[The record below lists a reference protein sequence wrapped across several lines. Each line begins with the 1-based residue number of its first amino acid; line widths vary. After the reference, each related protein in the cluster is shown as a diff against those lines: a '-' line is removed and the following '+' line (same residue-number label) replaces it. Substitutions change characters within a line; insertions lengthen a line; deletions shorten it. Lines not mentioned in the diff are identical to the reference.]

1 MTTTAKHKIKLS
13 PAKQRKDKAVAAT
26 AVLLQDAEFAQ
37 IKTDAIDFSPLN
49 YRKYFSEAALNDFAE
64 ELKQHGII
72 SPLTVRLSKGNKN
85 KYELVA
91 GERRLRAARIA
102 RFPTVPAAIVSL
114 TDEQVTEIQLAEN
127 LQRENPHPLDEANA
141 VKMMQDTGKNIEEIA
156 LRLGKS
162 KQFVYVRLKL
172 LNLTEPIRE
181 MFFANVIN
189 IQQALEIA
197 TISTEGQEQFFNDHC
212 TKWKQK
218 NFELHDL
225 HWYLRPYRYDL
236 KNAPFDTKDKKL
248 LPDVGACTGCPF
260 NSATVKSLFP
270 EYAKQAI
277 CTNSVC
283 YRNKCTVSLHKGFMN
298 ALQLHE
304 PAALLFNGEPSEQV
318 QAFLE
323 ELPEAATLPRY
334 DYHQITVL
342 QAPEEPDKEDYTDN
356 YNEEEETVFDTEGYE
371 AAMEEYKAEMD
382 EYKQNLESGKYKKA
396 LLEKNGDFYPV
407 LFSPEPPARSSYN
420 NFGKGIT
427 MKSVQE
433 ALKAGTATPELLEQA
448 IQATLQREERAKELD
463 RDKIQLTIHQQFEET
478 FKVPEHI
485 AGLTT
490 ADLVALRLM
499 VYQSL
504 DYSGRREVNRVL
516 FEETA
521 EHEENAKESF
531 YQQLQSLT
539 DQQFSYLIRM
549 AVSGKPESKYP
560 NNETGFA
567 FYKVAADAGIDV
579 IKIEQEQNEKAEVR
593 SDRMKARIKELEKKA
608 VKLKK
613 LV

>member
-1 MTTTAKHKIKLS
+1 MTTTAKHKRKSS
-13 PAKQRKDKAVAAT
+13 PVKQQKNKTIAVTIA
-26 AVLLQDAEFAQ
+26 LLRDADFAQ

-72 SPLTVRLSKGNKN
+72 SPLTVRVSKDNKN

-102 RFPTVPAAIVSL
+102 GLPTVPAAIVSL

-127 LQRENPHPLDEANA
+127 LQRENPHPMDEANA
-141 VKMMQDTGKNIEEIA
+141 VKMMQDTGKTIEEIA

-172 LNLTEPIRE
+172 LGLIEPIRE
-181 MFFANVIN
+181 MFFADAIN

-197 TISTEGQEQFFNDHC
+197 TISTEGQEDFFKDHC

-218 NFELHDL
+218 NFELNDL

-248 LPDVGACTGCPF
+248 LPDIGACTGCPF

-270 EYAKQAI
+270 EYAKQAV
-277 CTNSVC
+277 CTNAAC
-283 YRNKCTVSLHKGFMN
+283 YRNKCTASLRNGFIN
-298 ALQLHE
+298 SLQLHV

-318 QAFLE
+318 QAFLN
-323 ELPEAATLPRY
+323 ELPEPSALPHY
-334 DYHQITVL
+334 DYQQITVL
-342 QAPEEPDKEDYTDN
+342 QTPEEPDKEDYTDS

-371 AAMEEYKAEMD
+371 AALQEYKTEMT
-382 EYKQNLESGKYKKA
+382 EYRQNLESGNYKKG
-396 LLEKNGDFYPV
+396 LLERNGDFYPV
-407 LFSPEPPARSSYN
+407 LFSPEPPARNSYDH
-420 NFGKGIT
+420 FGRGIT
-427 MKSVQE
+427 LKSVQE
-433 ALKAGTATPELLEQA
+433 ALKAGTATPELLQQA
-448 IQATLQREERAKELD
+448 IDGTLQREERAKELD
-463 RDKIQLTIHQQFEET
+463 RDKIQLKIHEQFTET
-478 FKVPEHI
+478 FKVLENNE
-485 AGLTT
+485 GLTA

-504 DYSGRREVNRVL
+504 DYSGRQEVNRVL
-516 FEETA
+516 FEETGKQ
-521 EHEENAKESF
+521 EENANESF
-531 YQQLQSLT
+531 YEKLQSLT
-539 DQQFSYLIRM
+539 DGQFSYLIRM
-549 AVSGKPESKYP
+549 AIACKSESKYP
-560 NNETGFA
+560 KNETGFVL
-567 FYKVAADAGIDV
+567 YKVAADAGIDV
-579 IKIEQEQNEKAEVR
+579 QKIEQEQQEKAEAR
-593 SDRMKARIKELEKKA
+593 SDRMKTRIKELEKKA